1 VTARGTSIS
10 LVLDS
15 PSAVSASLTVA
26 RFVDLLERGWD
37 AHLLCG
43 GGGAHWGELL
53 ELPESILRRRVHP
66 PPIHLRRRLPRRD
79 LVDGL
84 ARASLRRPRAVGRYL
99 TEPRRHPD
107 RYLDAVA
114 VALRPRLVHFL
125 SGPTARE
132 RIGVKRALGCRAVVT
147 LRSGDLAS
155 RPEGA
160 EDYRPVWRLADVL
173 HVPADA
179 VYAQAVL
186 RGCPAT
192 VARAV
197 IPQPGGEPEDAVAT
211 DLRSS
216 SAAFRILSVDPLS
229 WTAGYEYALQ
239 AVRFL
244 IDRGIE
250 CEYRIAGGGDGDFAN
265 AVSFA
270 RYQLGLEP
278 DVHLLGA
285 LSSDEVGA
293 QLIWADA
300 FLDAGVADDYSA
312 AIVQAQ
318 AAGLPIVATRRR
330 SPPRIPLDDDADVVL
345 VPKRD
350 PKALAEQLAALAAEP
365 IATRREPPAREERPT
380 LEEYL
385 ARFDAL
391 YRSALLE
398 GPAGRQ

>member
-1 VTARGTSIS
+1 VNASGTSIS

-15 PSAVSASLTVA
+15 PSTVSASLTVA

-53 ELPESILRRRVHP
+53 ELPEPILRRRVHP
-66 PPIHLRRRLPRRD
+66 PPIHLRRRLPRPD
-79 LVDGL
+79 LVEGL
-84 ARASLRRPRAVGRYL
+84 ARASLRRPAAVARYL
-99 TEPRRHPD
+99 TEPRRQPD

-114 VALRPRLVHFL
+114 VAVRPRLVHFL
-125 SGPTARE
+125 NGPTARE
-132 RIGVKRALGCRAVVT
+132 RIGVKRAAGCRAVVT
-147 LRSGDLAS
+147 LRPGDLVY
-155 RPEGA
+155 RPESPD
-160 EDYRPVWRLADVL
+160 DYRPVWRLADVV
-173 HVPADA
+173 HVSAEA
-179 VYAQAVL
+179 VYARAVL

-192 VARAV
+192 VSRAV
-197 IPQPGGEPEDAVAT
+197 IPPPAGEPDDAVETAT
-211 DLRSS
+211 RSGNAVFRLL
-216 SAAFRILSVDPLS
+216 SADPLS

-239 AVRFL
+239 AVRLL
-244 IDRGIE
+244 IDGGIE
-250 CEYRIAGGGDGDFAN
+250 CEYRIAGDGDFAN

-285 LSSDEVGA
+285 LSSDEMGA
-293 QLIWADA
+293 QLLWADA
-300 FLDAGVADDYSA
+300 FLDAGVADDYSGA
-312 AIVQAQ
+312 LARAQ
-318 AAGLPIVATRRR
+318 AAGLPIVATQRR
-330 SPPRIPLDDDADVVL
+330 SEPPIPLDDGDVRL

-350 PKALAEQLAALAAEP
+350 PRALADQLAALAAEP
-365 IATRREPPAREERPT
+365 IRTRREPTAQEARPT

-398 GPAGRQ
+398 GAAGRQ